1 MANPAVST
9 VERTV
14 PFGMTNV
21 EHGNYALL
29 RLGGR
34 REGELARTLLI
45 VLMGGLPIF
54 DFGASLLLIYK

>member
-21 EHGNYALL
+21 TYLEYAKGVLGGIGVL
-29 RLGGR
+29 RL
-34 REGELARTLLI
+34 
-45 VLMGGLPIF
+45 
-54 DFGASLLLIYK
+54 D